1 MTTCFPVSAQNH
13 AAPDGLKLA
22 LDWRGSNRLKRG
34 ISTMRSAREAAER
47 RGRFAE
53 ALSAVYLSLKG
64 WKIIAHRAR
73 THAGEIDLIAQRA
86 GVLAMIEVKA
96 RDSLDLGKLAITPSQ
111 QDRLVRAASLWRARS
126 NLSADL
132 QTRFDV
138 IIIQPWRWP
147 YHLPHAFQ
155 ASAHT
160 HSLI

>member
-1 MTTCFPVSAQNH
+1 
-13 AAPDGLKLA
+13 
-22 LDWRGSNRLKRG
+22 
-34 ISTMRSAREAAER
+34 MRSAREAAER

-53 ALSAVYLSLKG
+53 ALSAVYLSFKG

-86 GVLAMIEVKA
+86 GILAIVEVKA
-96 RDSLDLGKLAITPSQ
+96 RDRLDQGKLAITHSQ

-138 IIIQPWRWP
+138 IIIRPWRWP
-147 YHLPHAFQ
+147 CHLPHAFQ
-155 ASAHT
+155 TSPRT
-160 HSLI
+160 KSLI